1 MNSLVSSSLMQN
13 LPGTIS
19 VSGILKVW
27 GCGVFSLM
35 QNDAGEGSR
44 VALPYL
50 HSGQLSNIH
59 FYKCQHFLGSTAV
72 QTECEVSVGFKST
85 KHGTAPQ
92 ENSCEA
98 VQKLIRKSQ
107 IALCGR
113 KSWWDCSIAQGSVL
127 TMWRSLYLQSHDLI
141 FNLAS
146 KKLGRGAVL

>member
-1 MNSLVSSSLMQN
+1 MKS
-13 LPGTIS
+13 LPGIIS
-19 VSGILKVW
+19 VSGILMIW
-27 GCGVFSLM
+27 SCGVFSLM

-72 QTECEVSVGFKST
+72 QTECEESLGFKST
-85 KHGTAPQ
+85 KHGAASQ

-107 IALCGR
+107 IALDLAEGDAAEKVDGIAPLPKEVFLQCG
-113 KSWWDCSIAQGSVL
+113 DLYTCSLL
-127 TMWRSLYLQSHDLI
+127 T
-141 FNLAS
+141 
-146 KKLGRGAVL
+146 